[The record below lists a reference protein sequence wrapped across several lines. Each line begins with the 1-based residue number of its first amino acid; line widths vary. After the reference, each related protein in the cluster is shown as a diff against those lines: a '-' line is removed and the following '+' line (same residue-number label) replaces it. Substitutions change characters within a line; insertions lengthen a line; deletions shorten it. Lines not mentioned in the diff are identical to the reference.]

1 MSWHDVER
9 HAQQV
14 DAVLARAKQSS
25 LADSPELQADLAR
38 YACVLVAGYV
48 EQSVKA
54 IFGEFVRTRA
64 SPEVHRYAE
73 RRLARVRNPN
83 ATDLAN
89 LAGDFNPEWRTS
101 LKAVLQDERKAA
113 LDSVVANRNVI
124 AHGRSVGIGLVQ
136 IGTYHGQVKTVIKEL
151 ALITGVLAASS
162 SATEQRA
169 WLGPDPS

>member
-14 DAVLARAKQSS
+14 DAVLARATRLS
-25 LADSPELQADLAR
+25 AAESPEVQADLAR

-48 EQSVKA
+48 EQSVKS
-54 IFGEFVRTRA
+54 IFGEFVRVRA
-64 SPEVHRYAE
+64 SPEVYRYAE

-83 ATDLAN
+83 ATDLIS

-101 LKAVLQDERKAA
+101 LDVVLQDERKAA
-113 LDSVVANRNVI
+113 LDSVVANRNGI

-136 IGTYHGQVKTVIKEL
+136 IGTYHGHAKWVMREL
-151 ALITGVLAASS
+151 AQLTGVLTVASGNNDNARLS
-162 SATEQRA
+162 GAGR
-169 WLGPDPS
+169 

>member
-14 DAVLARAKQSS
+14 DAVLARASQLS
-25 LADSPELQADLAR
+25 LVESPELQADLAR

-48 EQSVKA
+48 EQSVKS

-83 ATDLAN
+83 ASDLVV
-89 LAGDFNPEWRTS
+89 LAGDFNPEWRIY
-101 LKAVLQDERKAA
+101 LDVVLRDERKAA
-113 LDSVVANRNVI
+113 LDSVVANRNGI

-136 IGTYHGQVKTVIKEL
+136 IGTYHRHAKRVMRDL
-151 ALITGVLAASS
+151 AVLTGVLTASAMTGDQS
-162 SATEQRA
+162 
-169 WLGPDPS
+169 LGGGP